1 MDEQLKQRLIGAT
14 IIVALSVIFVPMLF
28 EDRNPP
34 AGSGVEDIPALPE
47 AIEEKTIELPK
58 TAADVAQQE
67 KKEEKPAEAETG
79 YRVIP
84 LNDTAP
90 KPAKASKSAKAPKSA
105 KTAEPAEAIAS
116 PPEQAEA
123 EAPMDEDFA
132 AEDQDEPP
140 EKPGATVSKVSPAKP
155 AKAAAKQVE
164 TQEPEEAE
172 INEKPPAVTEK
183 RKASAAPKSRSAPA
197 KPAEPVAKK
206 PEKSKSA
213 DIKFE
218 ELPKPIE
225 PTAAKSASAKRVP
238 APEKSNAVE
247 SSPSLKPASAKP
259 STAARTPPAETAQK
273 PAGATAA
280 WMVQAG
286 SFSEEANAR
295 ALADKLRKRNLAAV
309 VDIVPV
315 GAGTM
320 YRVRVGP
327 ELNRTRAEQIQKQI
341 ENAAGIK
348 GIILPRK

>member
-90 KPAKASKSAKAPKSA
+90 KPAKALKSAKAPKSA
-105 KTAEPAEAIAS
+105 SEAIAS

-140 EKPGATVSKVSPAKP
+140 EKPGATMSKASPAKP

-183 RKASAAPKSRSAPA
+183 RKASAAPKSRGAPA

-225 PTAAKSASAKRVP
+225 PTAAKSGSAKRVP
-238 APEKSNAVE
+238 APEKPTAAE
-247 SSPSLKPASAKP
+247 ISPSLKPASAKP

-273 PAGATAA
+273 PAGTTAA